1 MKRPQPMQG
10 FKKYFNR
17 RKPAISEVVRE
28 ATAGGIV
35 WRKDAKTGQIQVLL
49 VQDARDRWTIPKGH
63 IEQGETAR
71 ETAEREVREETG
83 LQEMEV
89 QDWLGKVNFR
99 YRRQNSLVLMT
110 THVYLI
116 KALGKTDELQK
127 EDWMNGYE
135 WMPAAKAVDK
145 IEYEQIGNLMLAGL
159 KKLRDAGL

>member
-10 FKKYFNR
+10 FKKYLNR

-28 ATAGGIV
+28 STAGGIV
-35 WRKDAKTGQIQVLL
+35 WRHNPKSDEIEVLL
-49 VQDARDRWTIPKGH
+49 VQDAKDRWTIPKGH

-83 LQEMEV
+83 LQEMQV
-89 QDWLGKVNFR
+89 QEWLGKVNFR

-116 KALGKTDELQK
+116 KALGDTDALQK

-135 WMPAAKAVDK
+135 WMPSKKAIDK
-145 IEYEQIGNLMLAGL
+145 IEYEQIGTLMLAGL
-159 KKLRDAGL
+159 KKLRDARS

>member
-1 MKRPQPMQG
+1 MKRPQPVQG
-10 FKKYFNR
+10 FKKYLNR

-35 WRKDAKTGQIQVLL
+35 WRKNASTGQIEVLL
-49 VQDARDRWTIPKGH
+49 VQDAKDRWTIPKGH
-63 IEQGETAR
+63 IEPGETSR

-89 QDWLGKVNFR
+89 HEWLGKVNFR
-99 YRRQNSLVLMT
+99 YRRLNTLVLMT

-116 KALGKTDELQK
+116 EAKGDTNALQK
-127 EDWMNGYE
+127 EDIMNGIA
-135 WMPAAKAVDK
+135 WMPSTEAVEK

-159 KKLRDAGL
+159 KKLRDARI